1 MTHKPCQRLWQVEAA
16 RDGRL
21 AGSDLSN
28 ALRHRAECVD
38 CNQAARTLGEL
49 GRSIKGLPQKPMDPL
64 RQRRTRQALLGA
76 WNEHLLAEPRPN
88 SRRTVALLVAL
99 CAIAGVAL
107 AIGLPL
113 VRGASHTTSPAAVRL
128 KIQPSVEP
136 KATAPARAEPSPEAI
151 PALRASAEEPAMVK
165 APPRP
170 TPTKRR
176 SARPAYQHPA
186 ERPAIDT
193 AEDDAYLQIVGLL
206 RSGHEREARAMAS
219 QYLRQFPSGFR
230 RLEVENIAQR

>member
-21 AGSDLSN
+21 VGSDLSN

-38 CNQAARTLGEL
+38 CNQAARALGEL

-64 RQRRTRQALLGA
+64 RQRRARQALLGA
-76 WNEHLLAEPRPN
+76 WNDHLLAERRPN
-88 SRRTVALLVAL
+88 SRRSVALLVAL

-113 VRGASHTTSPAAVRL
+113 VRGASHSSRPAVGHL
-128 KIQPSVEP
+128 KIQPRVEP
-136 KATAPARAEPSPEAI
+136 KAAAPARAEPSPEAI
-151 PALRASAEEPAMVK
+151 PVLRASAEEPALVT
-165 APPRP
+165 APPRS
-170 TPTKRR
+170 TPTKSR
-176 SARPAYQHPA
+176 SARPAYQRPA
-186 ERPAIDT
+186 EHPAIDT

-206 RSGHEREARAMAS
+206 RSGHEREARAMAA
-219 QYLRQFPSGFR
+219 QYLLQFPTGFR
-230 RLEVENIAQR
+230 RREVENIARR